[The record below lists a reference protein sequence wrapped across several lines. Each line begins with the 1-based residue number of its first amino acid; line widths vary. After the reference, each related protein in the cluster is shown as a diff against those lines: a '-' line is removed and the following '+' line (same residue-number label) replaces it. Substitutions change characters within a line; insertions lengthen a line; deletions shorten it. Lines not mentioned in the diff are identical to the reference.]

1 MNNKFF
7 YLFFGF
13 YLCLNISQV
22 QAQSKSTSTMDSG
35 LSVEASQ
42 IAMVKTPSEASQLV
56 KGWSDKTRQ
65 GVQNMIAQETSVNKE
80 IDVSYARL
88 VKTCELAQAMKDS
101 APRFD
106 SANAEVYEKQF
117 LNRITKLEN
126 TRADLLSRYQNL
138 IGGLNASQPK
148 DCGGWGGGDSIP
160 CIVYTYKKEMGAFML
175 THVGTYYDILNKRYK
190 TYLQIVGQAKQGCV
204 RPDFLSKL
212 SRSDEEHL
220 ISYEAKSTQIFNR
233 LHNSI
238 SNAFI
243 NQSAP

>member
-1 MNNKFF
+1 MNIKQALKEKNKLAKKITDLMVRTNK
-7 YLFFGF
+7 Y
-13 YLCLNISQV
+13 N
-22 QAQSKSTSTMDSG
+22 
-35 LSVEASQ
+35 SVEEGAVRSYDPKASLEESLK
-42 IAMVKTPSEASQLV
+42 MVEDLVTLKTNIH
-56 KGWSDKTRQ
+56 K
-65 GVQNMIAQETSVNKE
+65 
-80 IDVSYARL
+80 
-88 VKTCELAQAMKDS
+88 
-101 APRFD
+101 
-106 SANAEVYEKQF
+106 ANAEVYEKQF